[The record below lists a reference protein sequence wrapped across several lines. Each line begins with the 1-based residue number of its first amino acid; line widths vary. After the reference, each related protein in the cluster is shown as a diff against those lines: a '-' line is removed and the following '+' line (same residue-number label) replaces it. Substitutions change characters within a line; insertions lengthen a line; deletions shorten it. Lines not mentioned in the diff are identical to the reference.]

1 MLVRDK
7 AKIAE
12 SFLYHIWDGQ
22 HLRKDVLKT
31 TDGRVVEV
39 ISRGRW
45 NPDAGPDFREAVL
58 KIDGQLLRGDVE
70 IHIQEADWQA
80 HGHQRDPK
88 YNDVILHAVL
98 WPSEKKSPAQT
109 QSGRTIPTLVLSDFL
124 DDTLERLQI
133 RIEDDLPVQPN
144 KPDICLLGRREPAE
158 IAELLDYW
166 GKERLRIKKERF
178 QEDLNYFDYD
188 QLIYQGIMEALGYS
202 KNQRPFF
209 KLALKVPVEAVWE
222 ILNSYSAEKHE
233 LVAQAIYLGAA
244 GFLGEDSV
252 GNELASPYLRSLR
265 KIWRVISE
273 TFDFEALNP
282 AEWQF
287 FRLRPANFPTVRTV
301 GMATL
306 AVKFRER
313 GFLSAALAVL
323 QEPASRHGQAAR
335 RLRGL
340 FVIPARGFWHTHYR
354 LDKDVPPHA
363 SFQLKHLVG
372 TNRAG
377 EIVVNVLFPIL
388 LLYAEKTE
396 DETLKSWVLE
406 VYRHFPK
413 LQENQILREMQTQI
427 LSPDRKKQELISSAA
442 RQQGLIHIYKSF
454 CRSWSCSRCV
464 APITHYTP

>member
-22 HLRKDVLKT
+22 HLRKDALKT
-31 TDGRVVEV
+31 TDGRTVEV
-39 ISRGRW
+39 ISKGRW

-58 KIDGQLLRGDVE
+58 KIEGELQRGDVE
-70 IHIQEADWQA
+70 IHIQEADWHA

-88 YNDVILHAVL
+88 YNDVVLHAVL
-98 WPSEKKSPAQT
+98 WPSEKNIPAKT
-109 QSGRTIPTLVLSDFL
+109 ESGHTIPTLVLSDFL

-133 RIEDDLPVQPN
+133 RIEDDLPVQPQ
-144 KPDICLLGRREPAE
+144 KPDICLLGRREPEE
-158 IAELLDYW
+158 IAELLDIW

-222 ILNSYSAEKHE
+222 ILNSYSAEKHA
-233 LVAQAIYLGAA
+233 LVTQAIYLGAA
-244 GFLGEDSV
+244 GFLKEESV
-252 GNELASPYLRSLR
+252 GPESSSTYLRRLR
-265 KIWRVISE
+265 KMWQAISE

-282 AEWQF
+282 HEWQF

-301 GMATL
+301 GMAHL
-306 AVKFRER
+306 SVKFREQ
-313 GFLSAALAVL
+313 GFLAAALRAL
-323 QEPASRHGQAAR
+323 QEPASNPARAAK
-335 RLRGL
+335 RLRQL
-340 FVIPARGFWHTHYR
+340 FVVPASGFWHQHYR
-354 LDKDVPPHA
+354 LDKEVPPHA
-363 SFQLKHLVG
+363 SFQLKHLIG

-377 EIVVNVLFPIL
+377 EIAVNVLFPIL
-388 LLYAEKTE
+388 LLYAEKTG
-396 DETLKSWVLE
+396 DETLKAWVLE
-406 VYRHFPK
+406 VYRHFPR
-413 LQENQILREMQTQI
+413 LQENQIIREMRTQI
-427 LSPDRKKQELISSAA
+427 LSPDSEKQRLVSSAA

-464 APITHYTP
+464 APVTQYTA